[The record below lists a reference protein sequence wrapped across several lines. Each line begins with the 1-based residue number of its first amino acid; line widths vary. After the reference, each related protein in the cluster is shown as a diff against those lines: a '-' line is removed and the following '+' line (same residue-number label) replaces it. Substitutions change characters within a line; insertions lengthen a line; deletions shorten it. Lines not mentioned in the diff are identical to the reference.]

1 MEANLLLFP
10 FFLYI
15 QFQVLNACNKP
26 ASPLPHNIVL
36 QLFLR
41 CTLCT
46 CNMQDQ
52 STAEEQV
59 FSETIARKPSWPTRQ
74 DLLPLMPIMMPTYT
88 APTRAIPTVKA
99 TWGISTV
106 GKKILPQFSATLE
119 TFRTYQE
126 PIFSPPCGLFLI
138 VPALGFAF
146 CKQEELDYLGERLGK
161 NSDYAKAVFGNNATS
176 TMRIAMVMIHTVL
189 HLVTSVSSLT
199 CQKSK
204 KEMNKKS

>member
-1 MEANLLLFP
+1 
-10 FFLYI
+10 
-15 QFQVLNACNKP
+15 
-26 ASPLPHNIVL
+26 
-36 QLFLR
+36 
-41 CTLCT
+41 
-46 CNMQDQ
+46 
-52 STAEEQV
+52 
-59 FSETIARKPSWPTRQ
+59 
-74 DLLPLMPIMMPTYT
+74 MPIMMPTYT
-88 APTRAIPTVKA
+88 APTKAIPTVKA

-106 GKKILPQFSATLE
+106 GKKILPQFSATVE

-199 CQKSK
+199 CQKSR
-204 KEMNKKS
+204 KEMNKKSWLITKLWKQDRRKQRTNKKRPLTTIALATAGATNPGIEPMQFVRPRIVP